1 MVFDVGAVARPGRGA
16 LGERGGAPGNGRTRE
31 WGDGARGAR
40 LATDD
45 PLVSEWT
52 EVDGLPMHALA
63 TRRWLPGAPA
73 VVLVHGLVV
82 SCWYMAPTAQRLV
95 PRFRVLAPDLPGF
108 GRSPGPRAVLTI
120 PALADALARWLTAR
134 GIGRAAFVGNSVGCQ
149 IAADF
154 AARYPERADRL
165 VLLGPTMDARAR
177 TIPQQFGRLVLDIM
191 REPPTNPINY
201 LRDLWVA
208 GPRRGFGTLRHS
220 LDDRIEEK
228 LPRVHAPTLIVRG
241 GIDPIA
247 PQRWVEE
254 LTDLLPLGH
263 LVVVPGGTHT
273 INCSAPDAFARLLR
287 PFLAAPW
294 ERLAETMR
302 SRRARQRRA
311 VAGGGGAAGAI
322 AIAPEGYWAA
332 GAE

>member
-1 MVFDVGAVARPGRGA
+1 MVFDVGAAARPGRRA
-16 LGERGGAPGNGRTRE
+16 LGERGS
-31 WGDGARGAR
+31 ARGAAGR
-40 LATDD
+40 RGDGEAARGAQATADD
-45 PLVSEWT
+45 PLVSQWT
-52 EVDGLPMHALA
+52 EVDGLPMHALE
-63 TRRWLPGAPA
+63 TRRWTPGAPA

-82 SCWYMAPTAQRLV
+82 SCWYMAPTARRLA

-120 PALADALARWLTAR
+120 PELADALGRWLTAR

-208 GPRRGFGTLRHS
+208 GPRRGFGTLLHS

-228 LPRVHAPTLIVRG
+228 LPRIHAPTLVVRG

-254 LTDLLPLGH
+254 LTDLLPMGR

-273 INCSAPDAFARLLR
+273 INCSAPAAFARLLR
-287 PFLAAPW
+287 PFLGAPL
-294 ERLAETMR
+294 ERLAEAT
-302 SRRARQRRA
+302 RARRVRRQWA
-311 VAGGGGAAGAI
+311 RASGDDGAGAI
-322 AIAPEGYWAA
+322 AIAPEGYWAE